1 MFTDITKKIQKF
13 IPKNSQWLANIYS
26 LHSTCCFFQNEN
38 KLLHLL
44 DIGYFLDKLAPYVK
58 QFEFEDKNIKY
69 LHNMISLRND
79 VPVDELTNGHSQI
92 RSLFLNSSENI
103 PIQKSKLLLG
113 KLKRIFFVELHS
125 MHDRKLI
132 ITFVKG

>member
-26 LHSTCCFFQNEN
+26 PYSTCCFFQNEN
-38 KLLHLL
+38 KLLHLP
-44 DIGYFLDKLAPYVK
+44 DIGYFLNKVAPYAK
-58 QFEFEDKNIKY
+58 QFEVEDKNIKY
-69 LHNMISLRND
+69 LHSMIFLRND
-79 VPVDELTNGHSQI
+79 VPADELTNGQSQI

-113 KLKRIFFVELHS
+113 ELKRIFFVELHP
-125 MHDRKLI
+125 MRDRRLI

>member
-13 IPKNSQWLANIYS
+13 ILKNSQWLANIYS
-26 LHSTCCFFQNEN
+26 PHSTCFFFQNEN

-44 DIGYFLDKLAPYVK
+44 DIGYFLDKLAPHVK

-79 VPVDELTNGHSQI
+79 VPVDELTNGHLQI

>member
-1 MFTDITKKIQKF
+1 MFTDITKKIKKF
-13 IPKNSQWLANIYS
+13 ISKNFQWLANIYS
-26 LHSTCCFFQNEN
+26 LHSTCFFFQNEN

-44 DIGYFLDKLAPYVK
+44 DIGYFLDKLAPYAK
-58 QFEFEDKNIKY
+58 QFEVEDKNIKY

-79 VPVDELTNGHSQI
+79 VPADEVKNGHLQI

-103 PIQKSKLLLG
+103 LIQKSKLLIG
-113 KLKRIFFVELHS
+113 ELKRIFFVELYS

>member
-1 MFTDITKKIQKF
+1 MFTDITKKIKKF
-13 IPKNSQWLANIYS
+13 ISKNFQWLANIYS
-26 LHSTCCFFQNEN
+26 LHSNCFFFQNEN

-44 DIGYFLDKLAPYVK
+44 DIGYFLDKLAPYAK
-58 QFEFEDKNIKY
+58 QFEVEDKNIKY

-79 VPVDELTNGHSQI
+79 VPADEVKNGHLQI

-103 PIQKSKLLLG
+103 LIQKSKLLIG
-113 KLKRIFFVELHS
+113 ELKRIFFVELYS

>member
-13 IPKNSQWLANIYS
+13 IPKNFQWLANIYS

-79 VPVDELTNGHSQI
+79 DPVDELTNGHSQI

-113 KLKRIFFVELHS
+113 KLKRIFFVELYS
-125 MHDRKLI
+125 MHYRKLI

>member
-13 IPKNSQWLANIYS
+13 IPKNFQWLPNIYS
-26 LHSTCCFFQNEN
+26 PHSTSCFFQNEN

-44 DIGYFLDKLAPYVK
+44 DIEYFLDKLAPYAK
-58 QFEFEDKNIKY
+58 QFEVEYKNIKY

-92 RSLFLNSSENI
+92 RSLFLNSSKNI
-103 PIQKSKLLLG
+103 PIKKSKLLLG
-113 KLKRIFFVELHS
+113 ELKRIFFVELHP
-125 MHDRKLI
+125 MRDRKLI

>member
-13 IPKNSQWLANIYS
+13 IPKNFQWLANIYS
-26 LHSTCCFFQNEN
+26 LHSMYCFFQNEN

-79 VPVDELTNGHSQI
+79 DPVDELTNGHSQI

-113 KLKRIFFVELHS
+113 KLKRIFFVELYS

>member
-13 IPKNSQWLANIYS
+13 ILKNSQWLANIYS
-26 LHSTCCFFQNEN
+26 PHSTCFFFQNEN

-44 DIGYFLDKLAPYVK
+44 DIGYFLDKLAPYAK
-58 QFEFEDKNIKY
+58 QFKVEDKNIKY
-69 LHNMISLRND
+69 LHNMIYLRND
-79 VPVDELTNGHSQI
+79 VPADELTNGQSEI

-113 KLKRIFFVELHS
+113 ELKRIFFVELHP
-125 MHDRKLI
+125 MRDRKLI